1 MSNVYSRSSVKL
13 NGLRKDIIMENEEKK
28 YLLKAV

>member
-1 MSNVYSRSSVKL
+1 MSNVSSRSSVKL